1 MLTFFRTPN
10 QVANLMFEREILG
23 GIFYDEK
30 QQGVHQDTE
39 RLQCRYCLRK
49 FGRTDALTRHMRTCP
64 SKKAKEQAST
74 FTEFKIPDNKEE
86 HLELSFPL
94 AKGERLVMF
103 VVGRNGCGKST
114 FIQKLLT
121 NYLKVYKNRK
131 ILLFSTQEYDD
142 KLDKVFKDKINRVDL
157 GEEFINSPFSLDEI
171 RNTICIFDD
180 VDSIRDKK
188 LKEALFKLR
197 DDILK
202 NGRSHTGDRNEDID
216 IIITNHDVL
225 GGHDTATM
233 IRESFF
239 YVVFPKGSTSHAIN
253 TICKKYAGLKN
264 DHIKRIIN
272 NPARC
277 VVIHNTHPGF
287 VLTEKEIFLT

>member
-1 MLTFFRTPN
+1 MLTFFRTKT
-10 QVANLMFEREILG
+10 QLANLMNGKEILG
-23 GIFYDEK
+23 GIFYDDSVQAIHK
-30 QQGVHQDTE
+30 DTE
-39 RLQCRYCLRK
+39 RLQCRYCLKKLSRM
-49 FGRTDALTRHMRTCP
+49 DSLTGHMRVCP

-74 FTEFKIPDNKEE
+74 FTEFKIPNDKEE

-94 AKGERLVMF
+94 ANGERLVMF

-114 FIQKLLT
+114 FTQKILM

-131 ILLFSTQEYDD
+131 IILFSTQEFDD

-157 GEEFINSPFSLDEI
+157 GEEFTNNPFTLDEI
-171 RNTICIFDD
+171 RNSICIFDD

-253 TICKKYAGLKN
+253 TICKKYSGLKN
-264 DHIKRIIN
+264 DQIRRIID
-272 NPARC
+272 NPQRY
-277 VVIHNTHPGF
+277 VIIHNTHPGY

>member
-1 MLTFFRTPN
+1 MLTFFRTN
-10 QVANLMFEREILG
+10 SQLAHLMHDKEIIG
-23 GIFYDEK
+23 GIFYDET
-30 QQGVHQDTE
+30 QQGVHKDTE
-39 RLQCRYCLRK
+39 RLQCRYCLKKLCRM
-49 FGRTDALTRHMRTCP
+49 DALTGHMRVCP
-64 SKKAKEQAST
+64 SKRAKEQSST
-74 FTEFKIPDNKEE
+74 FTEFKIPQDKEE

-94 AKGERLVMF
+94 PFGERLVMF

-114 FIQKLLT
+114 FTQKILM

-131 ILLFSTQEYDD
+131 IILFSTQEYDD
-142 KLDKVFKDKINRVDL
+142 KLDKVFKDKINRVELSD
-157 GEEFINSPFSLDEI
+157 EFKENPFSLDEI
-171 RNTICIFDD
+171 RNSICIFDD

-253 TICKKYAGLKN
+253 QICKKYAGLKN
-264 DHIKRIIN
+264 DHIRRIIDN
-272 NPARC
+272 KERY
-277 VVIHNTHPGF
+277 VVIHNTHPGY

>member
-1 MLTFFRTPN
+1 MN
-10 QVANLMFEREILG
+10 GKEIRG
-23 GIFYDEK
+23 GIFYDDT
-30 QQGVHQDTE
+30 QQGAHSNTE
-39 RLQCRYCLRK
+39 KTQCRYCLK
-49 FGRTDALTRHMRTCP
+49 KYTKMNTLTQHLRVCP
-64 SKKAKEQAST
+64 TRREREQASS
-74 FTEFKIPDNKEE
+74 FSEFKIPDNKEE
-86 HLELSFPL
+86 HLELHFPL
-94 AKGERLVMF
+94 ANGERLVMF

-121 NYLKVYKNRK
+121 NYLKVYKKRR

-142 KLDKVFKDKINRVDL
+142 KLDGAFGDKIDRVDL